1 MNIQIGLTPEA
12 IAERR
17 NFIGA
22 SDANTIMS
30 GDAERINRLAR
41 EKLGLQ
47 EPEDL
52 SRNLAVVMGSY
63 TEDLNRHWF
72 ELQTGDEVTGA
83 GSLVTHPRHKF
94 LRATLDGVV
103 MARSAVFEAKHVSAF
118 ADLDDVAQRYQPQ
131 LHHQMMVTGL
141 KSAVLSVFVGTQKWE
156 LYEYTFQDWYA
167 DAVLQACLDFW
178 EGLQS
183 GRFIEPAEVV
193 EPPRPNGTLRKVDM
207 QGHNEWASFATEWLA
222 TQEAAKRNA
231 AAAKTLKGLVEPDVG
246 HAFGHGVEIKR
257 SSTGALTIRSE
268 K

>member
-52 SRNLAVVMGSY
+52 SRNLAVVMGSF
-63 TEDLNRHWF
+63 TEELNRHWF

-103 MARSAVFEAKHVSAF
+103 MARSAVFEAGVADAPNRSRKVPLVAPLSAVTRKR
-118 ADLDDVAQRYQPQ
+118 ARIL
-131 LHHQMMVTGL
+131 MMVPMRI
-141 KSAVLSVFVGTQKWE
+141 VFAGMATE
-156 LYEYTFQDWYA
+156 A
-167 DAVLQACLDFW
+167 DAVSVVVLVT
-178 EGLQS
+178 EV
-183 GRFIEPAEVV
+183 PAAERT
-193 EPPRPNGTLRKVDM
+193 PMTP
-207 QGHNEWASFATEWLA
+207 
-222 TQEAAKRNA
+222 
-231 AAAKTLKGLVEPDVG
+231 
-246 HAFGHGVEIKR
+246 
-257 SSTGALTIRSE
+257 
-268 K
+268 